1 MAVIFDGC
9 VMMFC
14 FEQMN
19 CILVPAGIG
28 TNRYTIPK
36 TNSSPLKMD
45 GWNTIYLPFGASKGL
60 FSGAV
65 GFREGKTWWDFFG
78 VSFGEILKAKR
89 WTKTSG

>member
-19 CILVPAGIG
+19 YWCLLASALIG
-28 TNRYTIPK
+28 TIPK
-36 TNSSPLKMD
+36 PNSSPLKMD
-45 GWNTIYLPFGASKGL
+45 GWNTIDFPFGASKGL
-60 FSGAV
+60 FSGAFAV
-65 GFREGKTWWDFFG
+65 GFREGKNWWDFFG
-78 VSFGEILKAKR
+78 VSFGEILNAKR